1 MKNKKIEAIIKLFK
15 SYLIT
20 EGQVI
25 SDEIDKESLKKGIYI
40 SEDCSKNIKNIASEL
55 WGKDGFLLNQTFHK
69 SLNTVIEK
77 ETEEL
82 MLQQCIH
89 YITTYL
95 FEEIGE
101 YKKELVYIP
110 KEKLDIPELKND
122 IQLIKI
128 SPITKKELKEKLK
141 TLCTSSIPLSK
152 KTIQCI
158 SELLEYIEITKDNI
172 DIIKNKEI
180 KTMLYDKL
188 NIVPKKPEEFLRY
201 LIFCL
206 TNNTLIIKNKET
218 IDLLKNSDKK
228 KALNLI
234 VKYNEE
240 NDIKKLAE
248 IFNRYK
254 PLFLALKTPKSEEK
268 ILNSIINKI
277 SHLSKKYHKPMKKNE
292 LDEFIKWTDE
302 IKNRKDYEKELK
314 RKLNESG
321 IWRIIKLKNY
331 LEYKK
336 LNNTN
341 HVYKIRNGKTWI
353 EEKESTINNSFS
365 KELKILENIIIDK
378 LREKVEGKK
387 IYLDKNIKIKLPQSE
402 KQFVGNIPFGSSLS
416 LKKDNL
422 LFGIHWFNTNKR
434 VDLDLKLISNEYS
447 IGWNDEYKEEDK
459 IVFSGDVTDAP
470 PPLGATECIYVDKSI
485 GSTIMSLKINNYTSN
500 VENIEYDIIISKGY
514 KKQLKENYVINPN
527 DIIMIIPKNKIDI
540 GQSEHS
546 IGTIII
552 DDKSIELIFTDLS
565 TSNRIVSANSQLENI
580 LREYIVQEN
589 KCKCDLKDYLQ
600 KAKAV
605 ITKNKTIADIDLS
618 IDNLN
623 KDSII
628 ELLS

>member
-40 SEDCSKNIKNIASEL
+40 SEDCPKNIKNIASEL

-82 MLQQCIH
+82 MIQQCIH

-141 TLCTSSIPLSK
+141 TLCISSIPLSK

-158 SELLEYIEITKDNI
+158 SELLEYLEITKDNI

-240 NDIKKLAE
+240 NDIKELAE

-268 ILNSIINKI
+268 TLNSIINKI

-353 EEKESTINNSFS
+353 EEKKSTINNSFS

-605 ITKNKTIADIDLS
+605 IIKNKTTADIDLS